1 MLYRTAF
8 ASFVCFAIFAIS
20 TETTYSAA
28 PEAKPNAAVA
38 DDPVAPWRKDVMIRP
53 VSATPGRHTIHSYYV
68 CNPESPDGKYV
79 LFYASSAA
87 NGHTGDVCILER
99 ATGVETVLASGVH
112 TEDAH
117 RAACQ
122 QWISGGKRVAFHDVV
137 DGRWRVV
144 VVDIATGAQSVV
156 AQNRQLA
163 FGNPLGDEL
172 PLYGCHWN
180 PGEMRDLEL
189 LNVSTGKSR
198 ITATAAEVT
207 AKYGDWVKKEFA
219 DKPISIFF
227 PVISPDQKKVFLKI
241 AAGNGG
247 DNFMSKAASHRQGL
261 LVYDFDQA
269 QFTYMRTKWGH
280 PAWLSDSQRIVEMG
294 NIVIDSRNGKTARM
308 PNVPVLDGMHP
319 STNPAMSLMVTD
331 GLITKL
337 DGAAGEWGVMV
348 ADLRGEKHALLDR
361 FQNGRGANSWRRNHP
376 HPAFSANGKRI
387 YYNVSQGAFTQLIVA
402 EAAK

>member
-1 MLYRTAF
+1 MSRRIAA
-8 ASFVCFAIFAIS
+8 ASLLWITLVVVGVEPARP
-20 TETTYSAA
+20 AA
-28 PEAKPNAAVA
+28 PEPKPNAAVA
-38 DDPVAPWRKDVMIRP
+38 DDAVAPWRKDVTIRP

-79 LFYASSAA
+79 LFFASSAA
-87 NGHTGDVCILER
+87 NGHIGDVCIVER
-99 ATGVETVLASGVH
+99 ATGAETVLASGVN

-122 QWISGGKRVAFHDVV
+122 QWISGGKRVAFHDVA

-144 VVDIATGAQSVV
+144 VVDVATGAKTIV
-156 AQNRQLA
+156 ARNRQLA

-180 PGEMRDLEL
+180 PGDMRDLEL
-189 LNVSTGKSR
+189 LNVTTGKSR

-207 AKYGDWVKKEFA
+207 AKYGDWVQKEFG
-219 DKPISIFF
+219 DKPISLFF

-247 DNFMSKAASHRQGL
+247 DNFMSKNASRRQGL
-261 LVYDFDQA
+261 LVYDFDQT

-280 PAWLSDSQRIVEMG
+280 PAWLADSERIVEMG
-294 NIVIDSRNGKTARM
+294 NIVIDARDGNTARM

-319 STNPAMSLMVTD
+319 STNPAMTLMVTD

-348 ADLRGEKHALLDR
+348 ADLRGEKYALLDR

-376 HPAFSANGKRI
+376 HPAFSADGKRI
-387 YYNVSQGAFTQLIVA
+387 YYNVSAGEFTQLMVA

>member
-1 MLYRTAF
+1 ML
-8 ASFVCFAIFAIS
+8 FVGAES
-20 TETTYSAA
+20 TRSAV
-28 PEAKPNAAVA
+28 PEAKPHAAAA
-38 DDPVAPWRKDVMIRP
+38 DDPVAPWRKDVSIRP

-79 LFYASSAA
+79 LFYASTAA
-87 NGHTGDVCILER
+87 NGHVGDVCIVER
-99 ATGVETVLASGVH
+99 ATGTEIVLASGVH

-144 VVDIATGAQSVV
+144 IVDVATGAKSVV

-163 FGNPLGDEL
+163 FGNPLGNEL

-180 PGEMRDLEL
+180 PVDMRDLEL
-189 LNVSTGKSR
+189 LNVETGKSR

-207 AKYGDWVKKEFA
+207 AQYGDWVKKEFA
-219 DKPISIFF
+219 GKPISIFF

-269 QFTYMRTKWGH
+269 QFTYMRAKWGH
-280 PAWLSDSQRIVEMG
+280 PAWLADSSRIVEMG
-294 NIVIDSRNGKTARM
+294 NIVIEASDGKTAQM

-319 STNPAMSLMVTD
+319 STNPDMTLMVTD

-348 ADLRGEKHALLDR
+348 ADLRGEKYALIDR
-361 FQNGRGANSWRRNHP
+361 FQNSRGANSWRRNHP
-376 HPAFSANGKRI
+376 HPAFSADGRRI
-387 YYNVSQGAFTQLIVA
+387 YYNVSQGEFTQLMVA

>member
-1 MLYRTAF
+1 MLCRTAF
-8 ASFVCFAIFAIS
+8 ASFFCFAIFVLGAK
-20 TETTYSAA
+20 TAHSAA
-28 PEAKPNAAVA
+28 PEGKPNAAIG
-38 DDPVAPWRKDVMIRP
+38 DDPVAQWRKDVTIRP

-79 LFYASSAA
+79 LFYASTAA
-87 NGHTGDVCILER
+87 NGHMGDVCILER

-122 QWISGGKRVAFHDVV
+122 QWICGGKYVAFHDVV

-144 VVDIATGAQSVV
+144 VVDISTGAQSVV

-227 PVISPDQKKVFLKI
+227 PVISPDQKKVFFKI

-269 QFTYMRTKWGH
+269 RFTYMRTKWGH

-294 NIVIDSRNGKTARM
+294 NIVIDSRDGKTARM

-319 STNPAMSLMVTD
+319 STNPAMTLMVTD

-337 DGAAGEWGVMV
+337 DGEAGEWGVMV
-348 ADLRGEKHALLDR
+348 ADLRGEKFALLDR

-376 HPAFSANGKRI
+376 HPAFSADGKRI
-387 YYNVSQGAFTQLIVA
+387 YYNVSQGAFTQLMVA